1 MIPTPRGPRNHLANK
16 VSRAYD
22 SSIEWIRER
31 RRSPLSSLCSPAPSV
46 AAFLLLTGC
55 TPPPEEGVLAL
66 VNGRQITQTEFDT
79 RWGELAEATRARYQK
94 EGGKR
99 LFLDELITRELLMQE
114 ARKLGLDQ
122 NDAIR
127 DRAQR
132 YREQLILDEL
142 LKDRIK
148 AKVELSKE
156 ELDAFYEQHA
166 NELFTPLKVQC
177 VADAAAQFFG
187 RERSRKAGQ
196 PRGDFAK
203 FAQRYSI
210 DFKTK
215 AKGGDLGPYH
225 KGLVIPEVD
234 AVIHTLK
241 PGMVSA
247 PIKTDAGYYLVMITA
262 LDKEIIQADVAVRER
277 LRQELLNEKR
287 RKRFDGVIADIRAKA
302 IIRLADASRYV
313 ADDVGTR

>member
-1 MIPTPRGPRNHLANK
+1 MNR
-16 VSRAYD
+16 
-22 SSIEWIRER
+22 SSNG
-31 RRSPLSSLCSPAPSV
+31 SVNV
-46 AAFLLLTGC
+46 AAVRLVSLLAGAVGGSLLLLVSC
-55 TPPPEEGVLAL
+55 TPPPEESVLAL
-66 VNGRQITQTEFDT
+66 VNGRQITQNEFET
-79 RWGELAEATRARYQK
+79 RWGELAEATRARYEK

-99 LFLDELITRELLMQE
+99 RFLDELITRELLMQE
-114 ARKLGLDQ
+114 ARKQGLDQ
-122 NDAIR
+122 SDAIR

-148 AKVELSKE
+148 AKIELSKE
-156 ELDAFYEQHA
+156 ELDAFYEKHA
-166 NELFTPLKVQC
+166 HELLTPLKVQ
-177 VADAAAQFFG
+177 VSQMLLPNYPAAKDLEKQINQG
-187 RERSRKAGQ
+187 
-196 PRGDFAK
+196 GDFGK

-210 DFKTK
+210 DGKTK
-215 AKGGDLGPYH
+215 AKGGDLGPYR
-225 KGLVIPEVD
+225 KDLVIPEVD

-262 LDKEIIQADVAVRER
+262 LDKEIIQADLAVRER

-287 RKRFDGVIADIRAKA
+287 RKRFDDVIADIRAKA

-313 ADDVGTR
+313 ADDVGIR

>member
-1 MIPTPRGPRNHLANK
+1 MTEPSNRSVNTVTPHFISLLAG
-16 VSRAYD
+16 AIGG
-22 SSIEWIRER
+22 SI
-31 RRSPLSSLCSPAPSV
+31 
-46 AAFLLLTGC
+46 LLLTAC
-55 TPPPEEGVLAL
+55 SPPPEEGVLAL
-66 VNGRQITQTEFDT
+66 VNGRQVTQTEFDT
-79 RWGELAEATRARYQK
+79 RWGELAEATRARYEK

-127 DRAQR
+127 DRTQR

-148 AKVELSKE
+148 AKVELSQE
-156 ELDAFYEQHA
+156 ELDAYYEKHA
-166 NELFTPLKVQC
+166 HELLTPLKVRVWQMLLPN
-177 VADAAAQFFG
+177 VSAAKDLEHQINEG
-187 RERSRKAGQ
+187 
-196 PRGDFAK
+196 GDFAK

-210 DFKTK
+210 DGKTK

-225 KGLVIPEVD
+225 NGLVVPEVD
-234 AVIHTLK
+234 AVVHTLK
-241 PGMVSA
+241 PDMVSA
-247 PIKTDAGYYLVMITA
+247 PIKTDAGYYLVKITA

-287 RKRFDGVIADIRAKA
+287 RRRFDGVIADIRAKA
-302 IIRLADASRYV
+302 VIRLADASRYL
-313 ADDVGTR
+313 ADDVSKR

>member
-1 MIPTPRGPRNHLANK
+1 MNGGAVR
-16 VSRAYD
+16 
-22 SSIEWIRER
+22 
-31 RRSPLSSLCSPAPSV
+31 LSSLLACAIGGTL
-46 AAFLLLTGC
+46 LLLTAC
-55 TPPPEEGVLAL
+55 SPPPEEGVLAL
-66 VNGRQITQTEFDT
+66 VNGRQVTQTEFDT
-79 RWGELAEATRARYQK
+79 RWGELAEATRARYEK

-132 YREQLILDEL
+132 YKEQLILDEL

-148 AKVELSKE
+148 AKVELSQE
-156 ELDAFYEQHA
+156 ELDAFYEKHA
-166 NELFTPLKVQC
+166 HELLTPLKVQ
-177 VADAAAQFFG
+177 VWQMLLPNISAAKDLEHQINQG
-187 RERSRKAGQ
+187 
-196 PRGDFAK
+196 GDFAK

-210 DFKTK
+210 DGKTK

-225 KGLVIPEVD
+225 NGLVVPEVD
-234 AVIHTLK
+234 AVVHTLK
-241 PGMVSA
+241 PDMVSA
-247 PIKTDAGYYLVMITA
+247 PIKTDVGYYLVKITA

-287 RKRFDGVIADIRAKA
+287 RRRFDGVIADIRAKA
-302 IIRLADASRYV
+302 VIRLADASRYL
-313 ADDVGTR
+313 ADDGSKR

>member
-1 MIPTPRGPRNHLANK
+1 MTRPSNRPLNAVAGRLVSLLAC
-16 VSRAYD
+16 A
-22 SSIEWIRER
+22 ICGM
-31 RRSPLSSLCSPAPSV
+31 L
-46 AAFLLLTGC
+46 LLLTSC
-55 TPPPEEGVLAL
+55 APPPEEGVLAF
-66 VNGRQITQTEFDT
+66 VNGRQITQTEFDA
-79 RWGELAEATRARYQK
+79 RWGELAEATKARYLK

-99 LFLDELITRELLMQE
+99 LFLDELITKELLMQE

-166 NELFTPLKVQC
+166 NELLPPLKVRVSQMLLPNIS
-177 VADAAAQFFG
+177 AAKDLEKQINQGGHF
-187 RERSRKAGQ
+187 SQ
-196 PRGDFAK
+196 

-210 DFKTK
+210 DGKTK
-215 AKGGDLGPYH
+215 ANGGDLGPYR
-225 KGLVIPEVD
+225 KDLVVPEVD
-234 AVIHTLK
+234 EVIHTLK
-241 PGMVSA
+241 PGFISA
-247 PIKTDAGYYLVMITA
+247 PIKTEAGYYLVMTTP

-287 RKRFDGVIADIRAKA
+287 RKRFDSVIADIRTKA
-302 IIRLADASRYV
+302 VIRLADASRYIT
-313 ADDVGTR
+313 DDVVAH